1 MARALLHRQLRCV
14 NVSFKDWRG
23 PQGTGACRHL
33 FGLLRVVIWILDHRA
48 DALLR
53 AHREQVFIIESY
65 VSLVANAKREVRHA

>member
-1 MARALLHRQLRCV
+1 MALSTDTNALALLSASSLTV
-14 NVSFKDWRG
+14 G
-23 PQGTGACRHL
+23 

-53 AHREQVFIIESY
+53 AHREQVFIIASY